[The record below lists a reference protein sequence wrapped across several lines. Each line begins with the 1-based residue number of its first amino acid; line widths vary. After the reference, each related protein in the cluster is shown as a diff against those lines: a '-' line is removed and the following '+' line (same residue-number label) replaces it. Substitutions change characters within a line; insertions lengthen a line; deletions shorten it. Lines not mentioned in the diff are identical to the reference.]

1 MDISVLGID
10 IAKSVFQLHRADAGG
25 NTVLVRKV
33 NRRQLLSVIARI
45 PRCLIGL
52 EACGGANYWTRE
64 FSKLGH
70 EVRLVP
76 ARFVKPF
83 VKSNKN
89 DAADAEAISEAVTR
103 PNMRFAPGKTVAQQ
117 DMQSLHRIRE
127 RYVRNR
133 TALCNQIRGLLG
145 EYGIVINKGIAQLR
159 NDMIDKHCLESN
171 KLSKT
176 GFELFQLLRE
186 DLREIDKRIAVLDR
200 RIAQRSREHPAFS
213 TLSEIPGVGPLTA
226 SAIIGCVSSP
236 QSFRNGRQFAAWVG
250 LVPRQYFTGGK
261 TSLGRISK
269 RGNIY
274 LQTPLVHGARTTMK
288 YASRKKDRTSVWVE
302 TLKKRVGV
310 NKTTVALANKNARVI
325 WAMLV
330 HEANYKAA
338 AMVAIA

>member
-1 MDISVLGID
+1 MNISVLGID
-10 IAKSVFQLHRADAGG
+10 IAKSVFQLHGADARG

-33 NRRQLLSVIARI
+33 SRRQLLSVIARI
-45 PRCLIGL
+45 PSCIIGM
-52 EACGGANYWTRE
+52 EACGGANYWARE

-76 ARFVKPF
+76 AQFVKPY

-103 PNMRFAPGKTVAQQ
+103 PNMRFAPGKTIAQQ
-117 DMQSLHRIRE
+117 DLQSLHRIRE
-127 RYVRNR
+127 RYICNR

-159 NDMIDKHCLESN
+159 SNMVEQLCIESQ
-171 KLSKT
+171 KLSAV
-176 GFELFQLLRE
+176 GIELFRILRD
-186 DLREIDKRIAVLDR
+186 DLRELDR
-200 RIAQRSREHPAFS
+200 KIELLDKRIAQRSREHPAFGR
-213 TLSEIPGVGPLTA
+213 LSEIPGVGPLTA

-250 LVPRQYFTGGK
+250 LVPRQYSTGGK

-269 RGNIY
+269 RGNTY
-274 LQTPLVHGARTTMK
+274 LRTLLVHGARTTMK

-302 TLKKRVGV
+302 ALKKRVGV
-310 NKTTVALANKNARVI
+310 NKATVALANKNARVI
-325 WAMLV
+325 WALLV
-330 HEANYKAA
+330 HETDYNAPAMAA
-338 AMVAIA
+338 V